1 MQTERGKSWLEWATK
16 AGISDG
22 AVRGFAMA
30 PPGGKEQTM
39 QLSKIVRL
47 AWAAQVSVSRLIG
60 EATPEPSAAPSSSM
74 IEQLR
79 REIESTAVQQDL
91 RGQMLA
97 LHQRIAELEHG
108 LQVAQRERDALRL
121 QIAELPRHE

>member
-1 MQTERGKSWLEWATK
+1 MRPDDFSSAWDAR
-16 AGISDG
+16 D
-22 AVRGFAMA
+22 
-30 PPGGKEQTM
+30 
-39 QLSKIVRL
+39 QL
-47 AWAAQVSVSRLIG
+47 
-60 EATPEPSAAPSSSM
+60 